1 MLELFQFLDRH
12 RDQKVE
18 YHEFLRVLEEAKR
31 EKKRTDRV
39 KYIRVRTEELRKEN
53 QVNGVREERAK
64 VSEEKAMSIKLMSL

>member
-1 MLELFQFLDRH
+1 MDRH